1 MRAPRLHVDGS
12 ARRQGPALPITPR
25 GLARMGHREDF
36 PRVTPRGVIRHT
48 IVNRDICRQAHRLAC
63 SRRDRLH
70 LPGVLPLAHREP
82 GILARAPRAELDD
95 LRAAIP
101 APAHA
106 TILAESAITSSMF
119 SGT

>member
-1 MRAPRLHVDGS
+1 MAPPVDRAGVIDNSPWPCPNGTS
-12 ARRQGPALPITPR
+12 R
-25 GLARMGHREDF
+25 GLPKGN
-36 PRVTPRGVIRHT
+36 VRGVIRHT
-48 IVNRDICRQAHRLAC
+48 IANRDICRQAHRLAC

-82 GILARAPRAELDD
+82 GILARARRAELDD

-106 TILAESAITSSMF
+106 TIVAESAITSSMF